1 MNTIIPKPKNNIITH
16 FINGLSSIAI
26 NPKTTKSVLIK
37 SNMMVVV
44 FLVLIIWFLLSFN
57 V

>member
-16 FINGLSSIAI
+16 LINGLSSIAI

-44 FLVLIIWFLLSFN
+44 FFGFN
-57 V
+57 NMVSVVI